1 MRLGM
6 MSRVDLQARR
16 LVRPDIRPNRS
27 FEHHQIATTPARNS
41 AMSVAV
47 ITVTPPAIT
56 ASV

>member
-1 MRLGM
+1 M